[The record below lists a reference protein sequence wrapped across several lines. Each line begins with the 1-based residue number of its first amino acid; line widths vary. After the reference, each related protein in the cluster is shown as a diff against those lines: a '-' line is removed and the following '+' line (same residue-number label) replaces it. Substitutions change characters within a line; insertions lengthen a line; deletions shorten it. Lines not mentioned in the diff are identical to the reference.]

1 MITLMFDDT
10 FSSEYFLAK
19 PLLDKLDVVACTSV
33 ISDYVDKG
41 TGYLSSKQLSEL
53 QESGWE
59 IVSHTKTH
67 PLDLRLLSEQEI
79 VGEFKESKIDLE
91 KLQLKVNCVVYPCG
105 ISNPLIWEIASR
117 YYLGARG
124 FDVRIIGVPPQ
135 FNIVDELNWYSLAS
149 VNADDHTLLPVFIE
163 LMDTHKNDWII
174 FYWHLHQYPPSWVG
188 HKRSTVQE
196 KLDTI
201 TTIVSHA
208 RSTDNKIVTTT
219 KVLKKEFK

>member
-19 PLLDKLDVVACTSV
+19 PLLTKLGATACTSV
-33 ISDYVDKG
+33 ISDHVNKAS
-41 TGYLSSKQLSEL
+41 GYLSSKQLLEL

-59 IVSHTKTH
+59 VVSHTKTH

-79 VGEFKESKIDLE
+79 ITEFKESKLELE
-91 KLQLKVNCVVYPCG
+91 KLQLKVNCIVYPCG
-105 ISNPLIWEIASR
+105 IGNPLIYEVASR

-124 FDVRIIGVPPQ
+124 FDVRIVTPHIS
-135 FNIVDELNWYSLAS
+135 FNNIDKLELYYLNS
-149 VNADDHTLLPVFIE
+149 VNADDHTLLSTFIK
-163 LMDTHKNDWII
+163 LMDNYKNDWII
-174 FYWHLHQYPPSWVG
+174 FYWHLHQYPPSWIG

-201 TTIVSHA
+201 TSIVTHA
-208 RSTDNKIVTTT
+208 YSTNNKIVNMT
-219 KVLKKEFK
+219 KVIKGE